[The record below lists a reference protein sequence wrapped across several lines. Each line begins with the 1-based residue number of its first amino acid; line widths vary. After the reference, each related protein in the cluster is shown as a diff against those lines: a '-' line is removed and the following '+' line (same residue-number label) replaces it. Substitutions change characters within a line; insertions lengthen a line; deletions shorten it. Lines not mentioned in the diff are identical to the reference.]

1 MGGGGGH
8 SVMST
13 TPPYEEIICNSQ
25 WDAKTTTKQSSFP
38 EFQILRPSQAH
49 RLESHPQNPINKPD
63 VAGRA
68 HNPNAGETE
77 RGGSQKFD
85 AQPA

>member
-1 MGGGGGH
+1 
-8 SVMST
+8 MST
-13 TPPYEEIICNSQ
+13 TPPYEEIIHNSW
-25 WDAKTTTKQSSFP
+25 WDAKTTTKQPSFP
-38 EFQILRPSQAH
+38 KFQIVRLSQAH
-49 RLESHPQNPINKPD
+49 RLEFHPQDLTNKPD
-63 VAGRA
+63 VAGHD